1 MTPEVQALI
10 DQTARHHQRGRRLDA
25 ADAMSPQELHHTGY
39 GPLPECG
46 DKPQSDTA
54 TWIVI
59 VGLNLVWAVPLILWA
74 IKART

>member
-1 MTPEVQALI
+1 
-10 DQTARHHQRGRRLDA
+10 
-25 ADAMSPQELHHTGY
+25 MSPQELHHTGY